1 MIVNLDF
8 FGSTFTIK
16 GTYIPK
22 QEAITFPPEKACPPE
37 AAMYEIDSVKVGNR
51 DITSLLESVDY
62 FLDTFRVEEGIN
74 SLTGG
79 SLFNY
84 LEDEVIKQ
92 LEKAK

>member
-8 FGSTFTIK
+8 FGSTLTIK

-22 QEAITFPPEKACPPE
+22 QEAITFPPEKACSPE
-37 AAMYEIDSVKVGNR
+37 AAMYEIDSVKVGDR
-51 DITSLLESVDY
+51 DITSLLESMEY
-62 FLDTFRVEEGIN
+62 FLDAFRVEEGIN
-74 SLTGG
+74 SLTGE

-92 LEKAK
+92 LEKTK

>member
-8 FGSTFTIK
+8 FGSTLTIK

-37 AAMYEIDSVKVGNR
+37 AAMYEIDSVKVGDR
-51 DITSLLESVDY
+51 DITSLLESMEY
-62 FLDTFRVEEGIN
+62 FLDAFRVEEGIN
-74 SLTGG
+74 SLTGE

-92 LEKAK
+92 LEKTK

>member
-1 MIVNLDF
+1 MIVDLDF
-8 FGSTFTIK
+8 FGSILTIK

-37 AAMYEIDSVKVGNR
+37 AAMYEIDSVKVGDR
-51 DITSLLESVDY
+51 DITSLLESIEY

-74 SLTGG
+74 SLTGE

-92 LEKAK
+92 LEKTK

>member
-1 MIVNLDF
+1 MIVDLDF
-8 FGSTFTIK
+8 FGSTLTIK

-37 AAMYEIDSVKVGNR
+37 AAMYEIDSVKVGDR
-51 DITSLLESVDY
+51 DITSLLESIEY

-74 SLTGG
+74 SLTGE

-92 LEKAK
+92 LEKTK

>member
-8 FGSTFTIK
+8 FGSTLTIE

-22 QEAITFPPEKACPPE
+22 QEAITFPPEKACSPE
-37 AAMYEIDSVKVGNR
+37 AAMYEIDSVKVGDR
-51 DITSLLESVDY
+51 DITSLFESMEY

-74 SLTGG
+74 SLTGE

-92 LEKAK
+92 LEKTK